1 MNNIRVGCSVLI
13 KSNNKLLLGIRNKEP
28 NKGMIITPGGG
39 VELFERME
47 DTVKREIMEETGLEI
62 TNIKQLK
69 TYEIINKPDEHRI
82 IIYWS
87 ADYDKNSVQSATDL
101 VDAKFCSNF
110 VKNISFNC
118 LNSKRNWRG
127 LKIMFFQIVIKR
139 YYVNISNYF
148 IFIS

>member
-13 KSNNKLLLGIRNKEP
+13 KSNDKLLLGIRNKEP
-28 NKGMIITPGGG
+28 NRGMMITPGGG
-39 VELFERME
+39 VELFEDMI

-87 ADYDKNSVQSATDL
+87 ADYDKNSINSASDL
-101 VDAKFCSNF
+101 ANAKFY
-110 VKNISFNC
+110 
-118 LNSKRNWRG
+118 SKDEIKTLDKLGKLSDITKKVLSDNNW
-127 LKIMFFQIVIKR
+127 L
-139 YYVNISNYF
+139 
-148 IFIS
+148 

>member
-28 NKGMIITPGGG
+28 NKGLIITPGGG
-39 VELFERME
+39 VKLFENMI

-82 IIYWS
+82 IIYLS
-87 ADYDKNSVQSATDL
+87 ADYDKNSIHSASDL
-101 VDAKFCSNF
+101 TNAKFYS
-110 VKNISFNC
+110 KEEIQELDKLGKLTNITKQVLSDN
-118 LNSKRNWRG
+118 NW
-127 LKIMFFQIVIKR
+127 L
-139 YYVNISNYF
+139 
-148 IFIS
+148 

>member
-28 NKGMIITPGGG
+28 NKGLAITPGGG
-39 VELFERME
+39 VELFENMI
-47 DTVKREIMEETGLEI
+47 DTVKREIMEETCLEI

-87 ADYDKNSVQSATDL
+87 ADYDKNSIHSASDL
-101 VDAKFCSNF
+101 TNAKFY
-110 VKNISFNC
+110 
-118 LNSKRNWRG
+118 SKEEIQELDKLGKLSSITKQVLSDNNW
-127 LKIMFFQIVIKR
+127 L
-139 YYVNISNYF
+139 
-148 IFIS
+148 

>member
-13 KSNNKLLLGIRNKEP
+13 KSGDKLLLGIRNKEP

-39 VELFERME
+39 VELFENMI

-87 ADYDKNSVQSATDL
+87 ADYDKNSINSASDL
-101 VDAKFCSNF
+101 ANAKFY
-110 VKNISFNC
+110 
-118 LNSKRNWRG
+118 SKDEIKSLDKLGKLSDITKKVLSDNNW
-127 LKIMFFQIVIKR
+127 L
-139 YYVNISNYF
+139 
-148 IFIS
+148 

>member
-28 NKGMIITPGGG
+28 NKGLIITPGGG
-39 VELFERME
+39 VELFENMI

-87 ADYDKNSVQSATDL
+87 ADYDKNSIHSASDL
-101 VDAKFCSNF
+101 TNAKFY
-110 VKNISFNC
+110 
-118 LNSKRNWRG
+118 SKEEIQELDKLEKLSSITKQVLSDNNW
-127 LKIMFFQIVIKR
+127 L
-139 YYVNISNYF
+139 
-148 IFIS
+148 

>member
-28 NKGMIITPGGG
+28 NKGLAITPGGG
-39 VELFERME
+39 VELFENML

-87 ADYDKNSVQSATDL
+87 ADYDKNSIHSASDL
-101 VDAKFCSNF
+101 ANAKFY
-110 VKNISFNC
+110 
-118 LNSKRNWRG
+118 SKEEIQELDKLGKLSSITKQVLSDNNW
-127 LKIMFFQIVIKR
+127 L
-139 YYVNISNYF
+139 
-148 IFIS
+148 

>member
-28 NKGMIITPGGG
+28 NKGLIITPGGG
-39 VELFERME
+39 VELFENMI
-47 DTVKREIMEETGLEI
+47 DTVKREIMEETGLKI

-87 ADYDKNSVQSATDL
+87 ADYDKNSIHSASDL
-101 VDAKFCSNF
+101 TNAKFY
-110 VKNISFNC
+110 
-118 LNSKRNWRG
+118 SKEEIQELDKLGKLSSITKQVLADNNW
-127 LKIMFFQIVIKR
+127 L
-139 YYVNISNYF
+139 
-148 IFIS
+148 

>member
-28 NKGMIITPGGG
+28 NKGLIITPGGG
-39 VELFERME
+39 VELFENMI

-87 ADYDKNSVQSATDL
+87 ADYDKNAIHSESDL
-101 VDAKFCSNF
+101 KNAKFY
-110 VKNISFNC
+110 
-118 LNSKRNWRG
+118 SKEEIQELDRLGKLSHITKQVLSDNNW
-127 LKIMFFQIVIKR
+127 L
-139 YYVNISNYF
+139 
-148 IFIS
+148 

>member
-28 NKGMIITPGGG
+28 NKGLIITPGGG
-39 VELFERME
+39 VELFENMI
-47 DTVKREIMEETGLEI
+47 DTVKREIMEETSLEI

-87 ADYDKNSVQSATDL
+87 ADYDKNSIHSASDL
-101 VDAKFCSNF
+101 TNAKFY
-110 VKNISFNC
+110 
-118 LNSKRNWRG
+118 SKEEIQELDKLGKLSSITKQVLSDNNW
-127 LKIMFFQIVIKR
+127 L
-139 YYVNISNYF
+139 
-148 IFIS
+148 

>member
-13 KSNNKLLLGIRNKEP
+13 KSDNKLLLGIRNKEP
-28 NKGMIITPGGG
+28 NKGLIITPGGG
-39 VELFERME
+39 VELFENMI

-87 ADYDKNSVQSATDL
+87 ADYDKNSIHSASDL
-101 VDAKFCSNF
+101 TNAKFY
-110 VKNISFNC
+110 
-118 LNSKRNWRG
+118 SKEEIQELDKLGKLSSITKQVLSDNNW
-127 LKIMFFQIVIKR
+127 L
-139 YYVNISNYF
+139 
-148 IFIS
+148 

>member
-28 NKGMIITPGGG
+28 NKGLAITPGGG
-39 VELFERME
+39 VELFENMI

-87 ADYDKNSVQSATDL
+87 ADYDKNSIHSASDL
-101 VDAKFCSNF
+101 ANAKFY
-110 VKNISFNC
+110 
-118 LNSKRNWRG
+118 SKEEIQELDKLGKLSSITKQVLSDNNW
-127 LKIMFFQIVIKR
+127 L
-139 YYVNISNYF
+139 
-148 IFIS
+148 

>member
-1 MNNIRVGCSVLI
+1 M
-13 KSNNKLLLGIRNKEP
+13 KLLINQM
-28 NKGMIITPGGG
+28 NI
-39 VELFERME
+39 ELLF
-47 DTVKREIMEETGLEI
+47 TGQQI
-62 TNIKQLK
+62 
-69 TYEIINKPDEHRI
+69 
-82 IIYWS
+82 
-87 ADYDKNSVQSATDL
+87 NSVQSATDL
-101 VDAKFCSNF
+101 ADAKFYSNF

>member
-28 NKGMIITPGGG
+28 NKGLAITPGGG
-39 VELFERME
+39 VELFENMIN
-47 DTVKREIMEETGLEI
+47 TVKREIMEETGLEI

-87 ADYDKNSVQSATDL
+87 ADYDKNSIHS
-101 VDAKFCSNF
+101 AKFY
-110 VKNISFNC
+110 
-118 LNSKRNWRG
+118 SKEEIQELDKLGKLSSITKQVLSDNNW
-127 LKIMFFQIVIKR
+127 L
-139 YYVNISNYF
+139 
-148 IFIS
+148 

>member
-101 VDAKFCSNF
+101 ADAKFYSNF

>member
-39 VELFERME
+39 VELFER
-47 DTVKREIMEETGLEI
+47 MEETGLEI

-101 VDAKFCSNF
+101 ADAKFY
-110 VKNISFNC
+110 
-118 LNSKRNWRG
+118 SKEEIKELDKLGKLSSITKQVLSDNNW
-127 LKIMFFQIVIKR
+127 L
-139 YYVNISNYF
+139 
-148 IFIS
+148 

>member
-28 NKGMIITPGGG
+28 NKGLAITPGGG
-39 VELFERME
+39 VELFENMIN
-47 DTVKREIMEETGLEI
+47 TVKREIMEETGLEI

-87 ADYDKNSVQSATDL
+87 ADYDKNSIHSASDL
-101 VDAKFCSNF
+101 TNAKFY
-110 VKNISFNC
+110 
-118 LNSKRNWRG
+118 SKEEIQELDKLGKLSSITKQVLSDNNW
-127 LKIMFFQIVIKR
+127 L
-139 YYVNISNYF
+139 
-148 IFIS
+148 

>member
-1 MNNIRVGCSVLI
+1 MSNIRVGCSVLI

-28 NKGMIITPGGG
+28 NKGLIITPGGG
-39 VELFERME
+39 VELFENMI

-87 ADYDKNSVQSATDL
+87 ADYDKNSIHSASDL
-101 VDAKFCSNF
+101 TNAKFY
-110 VKNISFNC
+110 
-118 LNSKRNWRG
+118 SKEEIQELDKLGKLSSITKQVLSDNNW
-127 LKIMFFQIVIKR
+127 L
-139 YYVNISNYF
+139 
-148 IFIS
+148 